1 MVKAIEVKA
10 LKNFQLF
17 VKFND
22 GVEGVVDLSHLKNGE
37 AFKFWDEPGNFEK
50 VYLDG
55 PGIAWSDQLDIDAL
69 NVYLTLTKQSF
80 EEFIKKQKQNA

>member
-1 MVKAIEVKA
+1 MVKPIEVKA

-22 GVEGVVDLSHLKNGE
+22 GVEGVVDLNHLKSGE
-37 AFKFWDEPGNFEK
+37 AFKSWDEPGNFEK
-50 VYLDG
+50 VYIDG
-55 PGIAWSDQLDIDAL
+55 PGIAWSDELDIDAL

-80 EEFIKKQKQNA
+80 EEFIKKQTHA

>member
-1 MVKAIEVKA
+1 MIKPIEVKA

-22 GVEGVVDLSHLKNGE
+22 GIEGVIDLSHLRNGE
-37 AFKFWDEPGNFEK
+37 AFKCWEAPGNFEK

-55 PGIAWSDQLDIDAL
+55 QGIAWNDQLDIDAL

-80 EEFIKKQKQNA
+80 EEFIRKQKHHA